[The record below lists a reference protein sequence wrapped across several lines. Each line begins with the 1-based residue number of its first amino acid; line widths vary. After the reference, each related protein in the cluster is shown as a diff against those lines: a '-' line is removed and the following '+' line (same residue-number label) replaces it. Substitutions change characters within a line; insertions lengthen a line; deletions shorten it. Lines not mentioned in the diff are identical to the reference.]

1 MAAHIRYRIRNLVSD
16 CATKQELTTET
27 YFPVVC
33 SSSMNDP
40 GPFGLL
46 AIAVGV
52 AAVFVLVGAIPVLLA
67 RNLITRRPATTHLRE
82 WPLYVFSAAL
92 MIFVFVGCYLYA
104 KHTGMAGYTVLKWLN
119 ILITAALVFG
129 YTMKRFWP
137 LRKKPRFWAVLGT
150 LFLSHVLVLS
160 RLHWQGPGYF
170 WLPLIVGTPELALVI
185 FLLGLTLDPDGN
197 LLERNP
203 Q

>member
-1 MAAHIRYRIRNLVSD
+1 MASHIRYRIRNLISD

-33 SSSMNDP
+33 SSSMNDL

-92 MIFVFVGCYLYA
+92 MIFVFVGVRNYWHSRTGVGYLPIGID
-104 KHTGMAGYTVLKWLN
+104 T
-119 ILITAALVFG
+119 
-129 YTMKRFWP
+129 
-137 LRKKPRFWAVLGT
+137 
-150 LFLSHVLVLS
+150 
-160 RLHWQGPGYF
+160 
-170 WLPLIVGTPELALVI
+170 
-185 FLLGLTLDPDGN
+185 
-197 LLERNP
+197 
-203 Q
+203 